1 MIRVIGLFLDS
12 SPGTSQ
18 GNERRVEQEKVE
30 QVPRTDDALS
40 PPSQRAVLLRRI
52 AGPLLSVGMLV
63 LALWALHLLA
73 RHVTYHEIRE
83 YVASVSRERLLLAIV
98 LTTLGFGVMSLYDR
112 FGLQAIGRKLPW
124 RRVTLISF
132 ISYAFSNAV
141 GMSFLVSGSIRYRFY
156 LQNGLSTAEIA
167 KLVLYCTL
175 SFWLGLLAL
184 TGVTLLIVPLPS
196 GLPLSDWR
204 FTVAVALTAI
214 PLAWVLGGFIRKP
227 LKLWRWRVLL
237 PRPASALRQ
246 VLVGALDW
254 WLAAAVMYVLMPD
267 SLHAGFGHFLAI
279 FVIAQIVGL
288 VSHVPGGLGV
298 FETVMLAGFH
308 ATTDKHLAAPI
319 LGALAMFRIVY
330 YLMPLC
336 AATMLVLQREARGL
350 RRQSLWSPWFNG
362 LLPSFFA
369 GLTLVSGAVLL
380 FSGATRALPERMA
393 ILRDVLPLSVLE
405 VSHLLASVIGMLL
418 LILARGLQRR
428 LDAAYWLTLVLL
440 VAGAVLS
447 LLKGIDYEEA
457 SLLALLALAL
467 APAHRLFYRRAS
479 LFSTSFSV
487 GWIVAIVAVFGCAT
501 WLVMFSYKHVEYSSS
516 LWWEFSFHQGGAPR
530 ALRALVAA
538 AAAGLL
544 FALAAL
550 IKPQRLRRV
559 PPSEAELQRALPLI
573 RGFHSA
579 QAHLALM
586 GDKHLLFDEQGK
598 AFLMYDTEGR
608 SWVTMG
614 DPVGT
619 DEDARRELVWSFM
632 EQCGRAGGW
641 PVFYQVCP
649 EDLDMYLEVGMNLL
663 KIGEEARVRLE
674 VFNLD
679 GKTKK
684 TLRGTIN
691 KLGRDGLRLE
701 IVPADAVA
709 PLLPQLKE
717 ISDAWLAD
725 KHAREKRFSL
735 GAFDPRYLVRTPM
748 ALVWQGE
755 RIVAFANLFL
765 TETKEEAS
773 LDLMRFAPE
782 GPSGL
787 MDFLFVELMQWAKQ
801 QGYRWFNLGMAPLAG
816 LTSRRQAPLWNRFGA
831 LVFGRG
837 ERFYNFRGL
846 QRYKDKFD
854 PEWEPRYMA
863 VPGGIALPMILA
875 NVASLISGGLTG
887 VVRR

>member
-1 MIRVIGLFLDS
+1 
-12 SPGTSQ
+12 
-18 GNERRVEQEKVE
+18 VEQEKVE
-30 QVPRTDDALS
+30 QMPRVDVALN
-40 PPSQRAVLLRRI
+40 PPSQRVVLLRRI
-52 AGPLLSVGMLV
+52 AGPLLSVGMLC

-73 RHVTYHEIRE
+73 RDVTYHQIRQ
-83 YVASVSRERLLLAIV
+83 YVESVSRERLLLAIV
-98 LTTLGFGVMSLYDR
+98 LTMLGFGVMSFYDR
-112 FGLQAIGRKLPW
+112 FGLAAIGRSLPW

-141 GMSFLVSGSIRYRFY
+141 GMSLLVSGSIRYRFY
-156 LQNGLSTAEIA
+156 LQNGLSTTEIA

-196 GLPLSDWR
+196 GLPMSDWR
-204 FTVAVALTAI
+204 ITLAIALTAI

-227 LKLWRWRVLL
+227 IKLWRWRVLL
-237 PRPASALRQ
+237 PRPLAALRQ

-267 SLHAGFGHFLAI
+267 RLNAGFGHFLAI
-279 FVIAQIVGL
+279 FVIAQIAGL
-288 VSHVPGGLGV
+288 ISHVPGGLGV
-298 FETVMLAGFH
+298 FEAVMLAGFG
-308 ATTDKHLAAPI
+308 ATGNKALAAPI
-319 LGALAMFRIVY
+319 LGSLAAFRIVY

-336 AATMLVLQREARGL
+336 AATVLVLQREARGL
-350 RRQSLWSPWFNG
+350 RQRSLWSPWFTG

-380 FSGATRALPERMA
+380 FSGATRALPDRMA

-457 SLLALLALAL
+457 SLLALLAMAL

-479 LFSTSFSV
+479 LFSTSFSA
-487 GWIVAIVAVFGCAT
+487 GWIVAILAVFGCAT

-530 ALRALVAA
+530 ALRALVGA

-550 IKPQRLRRV
+550 IKPQRLRRA

-586 GDKHLLFDEQGK
+586 GDKHLLFDAEGK

-614 DPVGT
+614 DPVGE
-619 DEDARRELVWSFM
+619 DENARRELVWSFL
-632 EQCGRAGGW
+632 EQCERAGGW
-641 PVFYQVCP
+641 PVFYQVSP
-649 EDLDMYLEVGMNLL
+649 DDLDMYLEVGMNLL
-663 KIGEEARVRLE
+663 KIGEEARVRLAD
-674 VFNLD
+674 FNLD
-679 GKTKK
+679 GKSKK
-684 TLRGTIN
+684 TLRGTVN
-691 KLGRDGLRLE
+691 KLSRDGLRLE
-701 IVPADAVA
+701 IVPADEVA
-709 PLLPQLKE
+709 PLLPRLKE

-755 RIVAFANLFL
+755 QIVAFANLFL
-765 TETKEEAS
+765 TDTREEAS
-773 LDLMRFAPE
+773 LDLMRFVPD
-782 GPSGL
+782 GPSGI
-787 MDFLFVELMQWAKQ
+787 MDYLFVELMQWAKRE
-801 QGYRWFNLGMAPLAG
+801 GYRWFNLGMAPLAG

-837 ERFYNFRGL
+837 ERFYNFQGL